1 MGNVYDPSREIS
13 YGRGNLSFTSI
24 ICRNFEVEV
33 RDSLGRCVVDVSVKD
48 CIDDTTGIFDGD
60 TFSGAVPSCIYKI
73 SFSAVC
79 FHLLN
84 KLLSV
89 FCRMKLKESLSEA
102 SGEGRCRLSDS
113 TLCTSKFSCEAR
125 QEVVLSLLRC
135 KNRYWRQY
143 AESIC
148 RKEDYVLR
156 RAAWPIRSGTRT
168 SAMWPTPTMRPRTW
182 ARVGR

>member
-1 MGNVYDPSREIS
+1 MIPRVSLMEI
-13 YGRGNLSFTSI
+13 RFPEP
-24 ICRNFEVEV
+24 FHPV
-33 RDSLGRCVVDVSVKD
+33 
-48 CIDDTTGIFDGD
+48 
-60 TFSGAVPSCIYKI
+60 IYKI

-84 KLLSV
+84 KLLSI

-113 TLCTSKFSCEAR
+113 SLCTGKFSCEAR

-148 RKEDYVLR
+148 GKEDYVLSC
-156 RAAWPIRSGTRT
+156 RSCGNRT
-168 SAMWPTPTMRPRTW
+168 NDIVRY
-182 ARVGR
+182 GRSDRKHECSLLRSCH